1 MQFYRIA
8 RGSLTELKS
17 DSYSSFDVGY
27 INKHEL
33 DMLINQ
39 NEIVGRLLN
48 GLVKSTVKIKS
59 RTDNR

>member
-1 MQFYRIA
+1 
-8 RGSLTELKS
+8 LTELKS